1 MEQFSH
7 LLPALMSIQAQAA
20 EQSGGIN
27 PIFTIL
33 IFLGMLVVL
42 VFVHELG
49 HFLMAL
55 WMGIRVEE
63 FGIGFPPRALT
74 LYKRNGVVYTLNW
87 IPLGGFVRF
96 AGEDNV
102 YSGGTTRKST
112 EGDAGSAEAAGTALT
127 EAPPLRKIPVMVA
140 GPFANLLVAVLIF
153 AAMAMTVGINVPTG
167 KGQVINEVFADTPA
181 EEAGFQEGDILVQ
194 LDGQPVSNTS
204 DIPQIS
210 SDNPNQPIEAVV
222 ERDGREVT
230 LTVTPAAW
238 SVPGGPS
245 SEMGLGFRFEMDIQE
260 MQTSNP
266 LAAIGISI
274 EHTGRV
280 LVAFANG
287 LGRMIGG
294 LVGANE
300 PPPGGLTGPVGI
312 ARATGEIIDAGG
324 LIAFW
329 NWMAIISLN
338 LFLLNLLPIPALDG
352 SHIMF
357 ALVEIARGGKKLPPE
372 KEAMVHAIGFAAL
385 MGLIVIVSVSDVLNA
400 IQGNPV
406 IPGQ

>member
-1 MEQFSH
+1 
-7 LLPALMSIQAQAA
+7 
-20 EQSGGIN
+20 
-27 PIFTIL
+27 
-33 IFLGMLVVL
+33 
-42 VFVHELG
+42 
-49 HFLMAL
+49 
-55 WMGIRVEE
+55 
-63 FGIGFPPRALT
+63 
-74 LYKRNGVVYTLNW
+74 
-87 IPLGGFVRF
+87 
-96 AGEDNV
+96 
-102 YSGGTTRKST
+102 
-112 EGDAGSAEAAGTALT
+112 
-127 EAPPLRKIPVMVA
+127 
-140 GPFANLLVAVLIF
+140 
-153 AAMAMTVGINVPTG
+153 MAMTVGIHVPTG
-167 KGQVINEVFADTPA
+167 KGQVIGEVFADTPA
-181 EEAGFQEGDILVQ
+181 EEAGFQEGDILVR
-194 LDGQPVSNTS
+194 LDGQSVT
-204 DIPQIS
+204 DTGAIPQIS

-222 ERDGREVT
+222 ERDGRDVT
-230 LTVTPAAW
+230 LTVTPAPW

-245 SEMGLGFRFEMDIQE
+245 SEMGLGFRYDRDSQE

-280 LVAFANG
+280 LAAFANG
-287 LGRMIGG
+287 LGRMVGG

-324 LIAFW
+324 FIAFW

-406 IPGQ
+406 LPGQ

>member
-1 MEQFSH
+1 
-7 LLPALMSIQAQAA
+7 
-20 EQSGGIN
+20 
-27 PIFTIL
+27 
-33 IFLGMLVVL
+33 
-42 VFVHELG
+42 
-49 HFLMAL
+49 
-55 WMGIRVEE
+55 
-63 FGIGFPPRALT
+63 
-74 LYKRNGVVYTLNW
+74 
-87 IPLGGFVRF
+87 
-96 AGEDNV
+96 
-102 YSGGTTRKST
+102 
-112 EGDAGSAEAAGTALT
+112 
-127 EAPPLRKIPVMVA
+127 MVA

-167 KGQVINEVFADTPA
+167 KGQVISEVFPDTPA
-181 EEAGFQEGDILVQ
+181 EEAGFEEGDILVR
-194 LDGQPVSNTS
+194 LDGQPVT
-204 DIPQIS
+204 DTGAIPQIS
-210 SDNPNQPIEAVV
+210 SDNPNQPVEAVV
-222 ERDGREVT
+222 ERDSREVV

-245 SEMGLGFRFEMDIQE
+245 SEMGLGFRYEADIQE

-266 LAAIGISI
+266 LAAIGVSI
-274 EHTGRV
+274 EHTTRV

-324 LIAFW
+324 FIAFW

-406 IPGQ
+406 LPGQ